1 MARIRGRDTA
11 PEMALRRCLY
21 ANGLRYRVGFRCEG
35 ARPDVVFPQARV
47 AVFVDGCF
55 WHGCPIHAVR
65 PKTNAEFWS
74 SKLAGNAARDRR
86 QAESLTAAGWIV
98 LRYWE
103 HEVDQDVGRVANT
116 VVTKVRSRI

>member
-1 MARIRGRDTA
+1 M
-11 PEMALRRCLY
+11 
-21 ANGLRYRVGFRCEG
+21 
-35 ARPDVVFPQARV
+35 VFPQARV